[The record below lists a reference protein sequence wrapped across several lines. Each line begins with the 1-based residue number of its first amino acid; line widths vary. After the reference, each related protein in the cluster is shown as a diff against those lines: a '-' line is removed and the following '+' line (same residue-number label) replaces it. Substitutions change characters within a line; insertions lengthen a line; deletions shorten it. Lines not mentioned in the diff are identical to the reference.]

1 MHFCFEAPA
10 DQVTTRA
17 SEEKDL
23 FQQVVVVPK
32 KLDDVDI
39 GAELTEEIDKSKYMY
54 KGEML

>member
-1 MHFCFEAPA
+1 MRFCFEAPA

-39 GAELTEEIDKSKYMY
+39 GAELTEEIDKSK
-54 KGEML
+54 